1 VASRASRR
9 DSDPQGLDA
18 IEGAFHHGQP
28 VLFYVSP
35 TRTVVAHG
43 QFTGDPYPLDLPE
56 YGCAIGYELDGYI
69 PSQRSAPLLSDH
81 LSVSVKQ
88 GSYRGLNEDELRR
101 LVAAIRAHSAYVAL

>member
-1 VASRASRR
+1 
-9 DSDPQGLDA
+9 
-18 IEGAFHHGQP
+18 
-28 VLFYVSP
+28 VSP

-101 LVAAIRAHSAYVAL
+101 FVAAIRAHSAYVAL

>member
-1 VASRASRR
+1 MARVRAIGRHRGRFFTMDSQSSSACRR
-9 DSDPQGLDA
+9 
-18 IEGAFHHGQP
+18 HGP
-28 VLFYVSP
+28 SFV
-35 TRTVVAHG
+35 HG
-43 QFTGDPYPLDLPE
+43 HFTGDPYPLDPPE
-56 YGCAIGYELDGYI
+56 YGCHLAIGYELDGYI